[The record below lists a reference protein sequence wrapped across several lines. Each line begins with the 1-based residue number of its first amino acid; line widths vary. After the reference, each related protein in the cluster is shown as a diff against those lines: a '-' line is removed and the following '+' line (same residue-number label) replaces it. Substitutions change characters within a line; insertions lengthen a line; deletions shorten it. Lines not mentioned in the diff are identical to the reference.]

1 MPDLNR
7 RDFLKVA
14 GASLAVPS
22 LKPVPP
28 DDNPTAGKPIG
39 LGRVTEPSIWA
50 YADPKPGAT
59 KESPLRR
66 DTVVEIYDAISTE
79 GLMRHNPIWN
89 LTRFGW
95 AYSSWVQPVERRLSP
110 VVHHVPEN
118 GFWAQVSVPYAEMR
132 AKPNDKA
139 TLLYRLYYGSVHL
152 VIARIE
158 DEAGQVWYQLRDD
171 QYPNASQYV
180 RAKGLHP
187 ILPDEMTPLSPDV
200 EDKSIEVDTKQ
211 QMVYAYENG
220 ALVFSTRCSTGA
232 WFTVDG
238 LGLVDFT
245 TPIGTFPV
253 IRKRP
258 RRHMMGFQE
267 RSDGYDLPGVPFPTY
282 LTASGVAIHGTY
294 WHNDFGRRRSHG
306 CINVLPDAA
315 RWIYRWTR
323 PVAAYEDAL
332 LEVKEGGTPIV
343 VT

>member
-1 MPDLNR
+1 MPSLSR

-14 GASLAVPS
+14 GVSLAAPW

-28 DDNPTAGKPIG
+28 DDNPTWGKPLG
-39 LGRVTEPSIWA
+39 LGRVTEFSIWA

-59 KESPLRR
+59 KELPLKR

-95 AYSSWVQPVERRLSP
+95 AYSSWVQPVERKLNP
-110 VVHHVPEN
+110 VVRDVPEK

-132 AKPNDKA
+132 SKPNNKA
-139 TLLYRLYYGSVHL
+139 ALLYRLYYSSVHL
-152 VIARIE
+152 VSARIE
-158 DEAGQVWYQLRDD
+158 DEWGQAWYQLRDD
-171 QYPNASQYV
+171 QYPAALQYV
-180 RAKGLHP
+180 RAEGLRMIP
-187 ILPDEMTPLSPDV
+187 PEEMTPLAPDV
-200 EDKSIEVDTKQ
+200 EDKRIEVDTQQ
-211 QMVYAYENG
+211 QMVYAYESG
-220 ALVFSTRCSTGA
+220 TLVFSTRCSTGA
-232 WFTVDG
+232 RFNVDG

-245 TPIGTFPV
+245 TPKGEFTV

-258 RRHMMGFQE
+258 RRHMIGFQE

-282 LTASGVAIHGTY
+282 LTASGVAIHGAY
-294 WHNDFGRRRSHG
+294 WHNDFGRARSHG
-306 CINVLPDAA
+306 CVNVLPEAA
-315 RWIYRWTR
+315 QWFYRWTR

-332 LEVKEGGTPIV
+332 LEVKDGGTPIG